1 MRECYMLEV
10 GVLLKKEDEEFEQ
23 YSQVYDKKHG
33 YYDEYQEY
41 VLKLENAK
49 KKADSY
55 VKEGVAGTYAIIS
68 QTYILDDVL
77 DDAIRLCPVEN
88 ESYALEDVV
97 YAIHKENDLI
107 VPLF

>member
-10 GVLLKKEDEEFEQ
+10 GVLLKKEDEEFEK

-49 KKADSY
+49 KKETPSRHLFNFL
-55 VKEGVAGTYAIIS
+55 KRII
-68 QTYILDDVL
+68 L
-77 DDAIRLCPVEN
+77 
-88 ESYALEDVV
+88 
-97 YAIHKENDLI
+97 
-107 VPLF
+107 